1 MDHPFRNAMF
11 GGFNRQDVLTYLETT
26 AKENAQQQQ
35 ECQQKLEEAQ
45 EAAARQETEL
55 AALREQ
61 AGCLTEIN
69 DKLRTQQ
76 AQMEAELSASR
87 AECDRTAQA
96 LDAARREV
104 EKLKA
109 RVAALEPDAS
119 AYAAIKERTA
129 GVELEAH
136 RRAQAVL
143 EESERQARQLRRQM
157 EQWMQK
163 VEREYDALRSE
174 VESTV
179 SHAAD
184 QLDKAGKSLEKVTA
198 LMGEQDV
205 ALEALAQAYAD
216 TDPAKVEAPL
226 PLSENE

>member
-11 GGFNRQDVLTYLETT
+11 GGFNRQDVLTYLERT
-26 AKENAQQQQ
+26 AKEAAQQQE
-35 ECQQKLEEAQ
+35 ECRQKLEEAQ
-45 EAAARQETEL
+45 AAAAGQETEL

-61 AGCLTEIN
+61 TGCLTEIN
-69 DKLRTQQ
+69 DELRTRQ
-76 AQMEAELSASR
+76 ARTEADLSASR
-87 AECDRTAQA
+87 AECDRTARA
-96 LDAARREV
+96 LDAALREV
-104 EKLKA
+104 EELKA
-109 RVAALEPDAS
+109 RMAALEPDAA

-129 GVELEAH
+129 GVELDAH
-136 RRAQAVL
+136 RRAQAVQ
-143 EESERQARQLRRQM
+143 EESERQARLLRRQM

-184 QLDKAGKSLEKVTA
+184 QLEKAGKSLEKVTA

-216 TDPAKVEAPL
+216 TEPAKVEAPL